1 MPTPSTD
8 RQVVVRVL
16 AEVELLVDG
25 ATQSLSQLE
34 RGLLARAA
42 LSASVSAESL
52 TPWLWGE
59 RPPASAHNR
68 VQALVSGLRRKL
80 APLGVSLIDTHG
92 SSYRLDPSVTTDF
105 ALWTA
110 LVDDARAHRR
120 NDPAASLPS
129 YQAALASFRHAPLVG
144 LASTDAV
151 EAEREHFEQLRLTV
165 VEERNAV
172 ALALGEVQSLPVE
185 LAPLVAAHPYRE
197 TLVSQLMLALAATG
211 QQEQAL
217 RVYRDVYTRL
227 DDELGVP
234 PSAQLQEAH
243 RQVLAGEAPSAGPVL
258 VRDAQPEARPDALT
272 APPGPEPVAAGSSL
286 GAPPAAMPVPRT
298 LPRRPATF
306 LGRERELG
314 VLMQAGRDAEH
325 EAVVVSVTGLTGVGK
340 SALAVLAGQR
350 LRDAFPGGTLYLDA
364 ATDRG
369 QSTPDTVLG
378 AFLRLM
384 GVSPDAVPD
393 HPDARAGLFRSL
405 IDDRRVLIV
414 LDNVLNDPGASSAHI
429 GDLLPASPGSMAIVT
444 SRLPLADL
452 GDCRRISLRSLDQPD
467 ATALLESL
475 VGRDRVVE
483 DPEATTSLVELTGSL
498 PLALRLVGARLAQ
511 RPDLAIRSMV
521 DRLREVNGGVV
532 DLDPAGALQSS
543 LEAVWSR
550 IPKDARDAAALLAH
564 LPTHNFSSW
573 VPGSLLGDPARGE
586 RAMDGLIEASFVEPV
601 LRDRRQAQ
609 YRLHDLVRRATGT
622 HRPVGA
628 GERSAG
634 LARLGETLLAL
645 AAEQQGHIPLQFLP
659 PPPSPEAPSPQV
671 TDAQGTP
678 SAAQRTRATTFF
690 ETESE
695 MIRAL
700 ARAVAPTRPGL
711 AWRLLAV
718 SANAHHYSVDQS
730 DWMAAAKE
738 VAAHLDGPGDDLQL
752 GAAVLTL
759 CEAWHLQDS
768 TSQSRT
774 ALALADQA
782 RRSLTLLGA
791 SRYAAAASLVV
802 ASAAISM
809 GLRAQSEEALARAS
823 DLLVRSPDAVLAG
836 WVGIIQGTIHNDY
849 DEMVDAEREFTR
861 VRDVLATTPSLLAYA
876 LATLELSRACWRQGQ
891 LGSANILINEALKLC
906 EDIGDEHMY
915 SYGLDARAEVSI
927 ELGNGEMALDEA
939 TRSFQRAVAAKD
951 AFLTA
956 RVRRTRAGALVVLG
970 RLEEAE
976 AELRASVEECTAL
989 NRPLSVAAA
998 LHELSVVLDLR
1009 GNPAAASEALRQERA
1024 ARASAHLAAR
1034 ENFEAAFGRGRTVA
1048 RGSRPV

>member
-1 MPTPSTD
+1 MI
-8 RQVVVRVL
+8 RVL

-25 ATQSLSQLE
+25 TSQNLSQLE

-52 TPWLWGE
+52 TPWLWGG
-59 RPPASAHNR
+59 RAPASAHNR
-68 VQALVSGLRRKL
+68 VQALVSGLRRKI
-80 APLGVSLIDTHG
+80 APLGVPLIDTHG

-105 ALWTA
+105 AEWTA
-110 LVDDARAHRR
+110 LVEDARAARR
-120 NDPAASLPS
+120 SDPSASLLS
-129 YQAALASFRHAPLVG
+129 YGAALASFRHAPLVG
-144 LASTDAV
+144 VVSTDAV

-217 RVYRDVYTRL
+217 RVYRDVYARL

-243 RQVLAGEAPSAGPVL
+243 RRVLAGQTLTADLVVVRDPAAVAPGVPAPVPLTQDGDAEPAPLGAPSA
-258 VRDAQPEARPDALT
+258 
-272 APPGPEPVAAGSSL
+272 S
-286 GAPPAAMPVPRT
+286 MPVPRT

-306 LGRERELG
+306 VGRQDELD
-314 VLMQAGRDAEH
+314 VVMQAGHDSAD
-325 EAVVVSVTGLTGVGK
+325 EAVVLSITGLTGVGK

-350 LRDAFPGGTLYLDA
+350 LRDQFPGGTLYLDA
-364 ATDRG
+364 GVDRG
-369 QSTPDTVLG
+369 HSTPDTVLG
-378 AFLRLM
+378 SFLRLM
-384 GVSPDAVPD
+384 GVSPEAVPD
-393 HPDARAGLFRSL
+393 QPDARAGLFRSL
-405 IDDRRVLIV
+405 IDDRSVLIV

-429 GDLLPASPGSMAIVT
+429 SDLLPASPGSMAIVT
-444 SRLPLADL
+444 SRLPLPEL
-452 GDCRRISLRSLDQPD
+452 GDCRRLTLRSLGESD

-475 VGRDRVVE
+475 VGADRIAE
-483 DPEATTSLVELTGSL
+483 DPAATRSLVELTGAL
-498 PLALRLVGARLAQ
+498 PLALRLVGSRLAQ
-511 RPDLAIRSMV
+511 RPDLAVRAMV
-521 DRLREVNGGVV
+521 DRLHEVTGGVV
-532 DLDPAGALQSS
+532 DIDPAEALRSS
-543 LEAVWSR
+543 LEAVWGR
-550 IPKDARDAAALLAH
+550 IPKDSRDAAALLAH
-564 LPTHNFSSW
+564 LPTHTFSGW
-573 VPGSLLGDPARGE
+573 VPGSLLADPARGE

-601 LRDRRQAQ
+601 LRDHRQAQ
-609 YRLHDLVRRATGT
+609 YRLHDLVRRATRT
-622 HRPVGA
+622 HQPVDDA
-628 GERSAG
+628 ERADS
-634 LARLGETLLAL
+634 LTRLGVTLLRMAL
-645 AAEQQGHIPLQFLP
+645 EQQAHIPLQFLP
-659 PPPSPEAPSPQV
+659 PPPPRDATGPSAGAAP
-671 TDAQGTP
+671 ATP
-678 SAAQRTRATTFF
+678 SAAQRGRATTFF

-695 MIRAL
+695 MVRAL
-700 ARAVAPTRPGL
+700 ARALAPDQPGL

-718 SANAHHYSVDQS
+718 SANAHHYSVDQA
-730 DWMAAAKE
+730 DWVATSRD
-738 VAAHLDGPGDDLQL
+738 VAAHLTGPEDDIRL
-752 GAAVLTL
+752 GAAVLAL

-768 TSQSRT
+768 TSQSRA
-774 ALALADQA
+774 ALALADQS
-782 RRSLTLLGA
+782 RRSLILLGA
-791 SRYAAAASLVV
+791 SQYAAAASVVV
-802 ASAAISM
+802 ASAALSM
-809 GLRAQSEEALARAS
+809 GLRTESEAALERAS
-823 DLLVRSPDAVLAG
+823 DLLVRTPDAVLAG
-836 WVGIIQGTIHNDY
+836 WVGIISGTIHNDY

-861 VRDVLATTPSLLAYA
+861 VREVLVTTPSLLAYA

-891 LGSANILINEALKLC
+891 LGSANVLINEALQLC

-927 ELGNGEMALDEA
+927 ELGNGEIALDEA
-939 TRSFQRAVAAKD
+939 TRSFQRACAAKD

-976 AELRASVEECTAL
+976 AELRASVEECTAI

-1009 GNPAAASEALRQERA
+1009 GNPTAAGEALRQERA
-1024 ARASAHLAAR
+1024 ARTSAHLDAR